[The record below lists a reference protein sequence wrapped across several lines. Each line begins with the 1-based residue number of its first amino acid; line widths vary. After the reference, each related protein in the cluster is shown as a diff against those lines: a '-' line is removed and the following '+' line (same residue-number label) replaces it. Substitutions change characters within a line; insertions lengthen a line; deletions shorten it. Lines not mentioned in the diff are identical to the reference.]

1 MECVAFNFTLPENE
15 HVRLR
20 PVTAY
25 THIPH
30 IRLLDEFHRE
40 WLTGQLDLL
49 KSVGIFLWILFGFP
63 KEPQESNSHIR
74 RIKEYV
80 TDHLD
85 EKITVANAAAFA
97 GLSPRVLAAP
107 YKPQR
112 RRRMAAPLRFRANRP
127 FPFLLPA
134 PGG

>member
-30 IRLLDEFHRE
+30 IRLLLDEFHRD

-63 KEPQESNSHIR
+63 KEPQESNPHIR

-85 EKITVANAAAFA
+85 ERITVANTAAFA
-97 GLSPRVLAAP
+97 GFSPV
-107 YKPQR
+107 Y
-112 RRRMAAPLRFRANRP
+112 
-127 FPFLLPA
+127 
-134 PGG
+134 

>member
-1 MECVAFNFTLPENE
+1 MEKQLSSWARASSLQNWSISCRSAQTAGMECVAFNFTLPENE

-30 IRLLDEFHRE
+30 IRLLLDEFHRE
-40 WLTGQLDLL
+40 WLTGQLDSSRAWGFFYGFSLA
-49 KSVGIFLWILFGFP
+49 FLRS
-63 KEPQESNSHIR
+63 PQESNPHIR

-85 EKITVANAAAFA
+85 ERITVANTAAFA
-97 GLSPRVLAAP
+97 GFSPV
-107 YKPQR
+107 Y
-112 RRRMAAPLRFRANRP
+112 
-127 FPFLLPA
+127 
-134 PGG
+134 

>member
-1 MECVAFNFTLPENE
+1 MEKQLSSWARASSLQNWSISCRSAQTAGMECVAFNFTLPENE

-49 KSVGIFLWILFGFP
+49 KSVGIILWILFGFP

-97 GLSPRVLAAP
+97 GLSPV
-107 YKPQR
+107 Y
-112 RRRMAAPLRFRANRP
+112 
-127 FPFLLPA
+127 
-134 PGG
+134 